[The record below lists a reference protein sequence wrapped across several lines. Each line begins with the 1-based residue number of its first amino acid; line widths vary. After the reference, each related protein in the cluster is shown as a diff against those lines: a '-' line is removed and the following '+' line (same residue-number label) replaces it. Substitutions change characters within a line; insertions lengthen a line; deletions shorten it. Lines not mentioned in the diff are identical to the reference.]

1 VLKTNQQ
8 EGRMISHQAGR
19 KREASDLSSER
30 PWTVKRKRWL
40 QWRGTNKDEIENS
53 PLAFA
58 P

>member
-1 VLKTNQQ
+1 
-8 EGRMISHQAGR
+8 MISHQAGR